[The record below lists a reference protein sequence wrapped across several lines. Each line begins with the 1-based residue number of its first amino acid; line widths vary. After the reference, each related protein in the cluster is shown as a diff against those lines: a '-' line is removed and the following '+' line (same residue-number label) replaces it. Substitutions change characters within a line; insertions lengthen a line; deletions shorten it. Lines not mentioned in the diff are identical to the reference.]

1 MKFNN
6 SFGIEPEKKKKKP
19 IMRVQKPCFFFSFRF
34 LFFVFKLILPLLF
47 FILFFMNEVIF
58 NQEQGQLYL
67 YNTNPSRGEGKRES
81 AQTFELRK
89 RLYLEI
95 FFTGF
100 SKKLTRPLA

>member
-1 MKFNN
+1 LAQNLKTTTNN
-6 SFGIEPEKKKKKP
+6 ESSETL
-19 IMRVQKPCFFFSFRF
+19 F
-34 LFFVFKLILPLLF
+34 LFFPFVFCFFVSKLILPLLF

-81 AQTFELRK
+81 AQTSELRK

-100 SKKLTRPLA
+100 SKKLKRPLA